1 MVMPSSCW
9 AWQGTRSAEGSSGG
23 EEAQGMPDSGVAQNV
38 SIPTGVIELFY
49 LLQHFLICHL
59 PRAAE
64 IVHQLCIN

>member
-1 MVMPSSCW
+1 
-9 AWQGTRSAEGSSGG
+9 
-23 EEAQGMPDSGVAQNV
+23 MPDSGVAQNV